1 MKWEFSSWGKN
12 KTKIKSYELFTV
24 FSLVPLLSKLCP
36 NDTYKIYKSGK

>member
-12 KTKIKSYELFTV
+12 KIKNKTKHVTFCY
-24 FSLVPLLSKLCP
+24 LVPLVSKLCP